1 MAIPWLPDK
10 VARAVF
16 AQLHTRE
23 RERDMTLDV
32 TIITGMS
39 GAGRSATADVLEDLG
54 FFVIDNLPPALVAK
68 VAELGRGTEGPQQFG
83 LVIDVRSGEFVD
95 DLVAALAEL
104 REMGASTRVLFLD
117 AADDV
122 LVRRYEESRRKHPL
136 AVDERVSEGIA
147 SERQLLEDLK
157 GSADIVLDT
166 TDLNVH
172 ELRDRLRELFDV
184 DHRAGALQTS
194 IVSFGYKHGLP
205 IDVDLVFDCRFL
217 PNPHWV
223 EELRPLAGTDP
234 RVRDYVLGA
243 TRDRPVPRRARAPV
257 RAAAP
262 CLRARGQVVP
272 VDRHRLHRRSPPQRG
287 DRDRARPAAR
297 ARTACRPASTTA
309 TSTVADGPRTSSSRS
324 AAGTVSPPRCAR
336 CAGTR
341 VRSPRS

>member
-1 MAIPWLPDK
+1 
-10 VARAVF
+10 
-16 AQLHTRE
+16 
-23 RERDMTLDV
+23 MTLDV
-32 TIITGMS
+32 TIVTGMS

-54 FFVIDNLPPALVAK
+54 FFVIDNLPPALVVK
-68 VAELGRGTEGPQQFG
+68 VAELGRGTEGLQQFG

-122 LVRRYEESRRKHPL
+122 LVRRYEATRRKHPL
-136 AVDERVSEGIA
+136 AADERVSEGIV

-157 GSADIVLDT
+157 GRADIVLDT

-184 DHRAGALQTS
+184 DPRAGALQTS

-223 EELRPLAGTDP
+223 EELRALPGTDP
-234 RVRDYVLGA
+234 RVREYVLGQPDTGPFLDELERLFALLLPAYVREGKSYLSIGIGCTGGRHRSVVIA
-243 TRDRPVPRRARAPV
+243 TELARLLERDGVSPRVHHRD
-257 RAAAP
+257 
-262 CLRARGQVVP
+262 
-272 VDRHRLHRRSPPQRG
+272 VDRG
-287 DRDRARPAAR
+287 
-297 ARTACRPASTTA
+297 
-309 TSTVADGPRTSSSRS
+309 
-324 AAGTVSPPRCAR
+324 
-336 CAGTR
+336 
-341 VRSPRS
+341 